1 MNPSEDIVDAENA
14 RINEKYQSLQN
25 LQFGKQR
32 ILELNKN
39 FQERTTA
46 FNLIIIT
53 FFITLA
59 IIILLLFLSKMFY
72 GMEDIINTIIFIVLF
87 SGIGYCIYLSVS
99 FIKRDPADFE
109 KIMYSP
115 NNNNVTTQ
123 SPNQAA
129 ASASTQ
135 YSINA
140 TK

>member
-1 MNPSEDIVDAENA
+1 MNPSEDIVNAENA
-14 RINEKYQSLQN
+14 RINEKYQSIQN

-32 ILELNKN
+32 ILQLNKN

-59 IIILLLFLSKMFY
+59 IIILLLFLGRMFY

-87 SGIGYCIYLSVS
+87 SGVGYCIYLSVS

-115 NNNNVTTQ
+115 NNNVTTQ
-123 SPNQAA
+123 SPDLMI

>member
-1 MNPSEDIVDAENA
+1 MNSSEDIVDAENA

-59 IIILLLFLSKMFY
+59 IIILLLFLGKMFY

-87 SGIGYCIYLSVS
+87 SGVGYCIYLSVS

-115 NNNNVTTQ
+115 NNNVTTL
-123 SPNQAA
+123 SPNEAA

-140 TK
+140 TR

>member
-1 MNPSEDIVDAENA
+1 MNPSEDIVNAENA

-59 IIILLLFLSKMFY
+59 IIIFLLFLGKMFY

-87 SGIGYCIYLSVS
+87 SGVGYCIYLSVS

-115 NNNNVTTQ
+115 NNNNVTTK
-123 SPNQAA
+123 SPNEAA

>member
-1 MNPSEDIVDAENA
+1 MNPSEDIVNAENA

-32 ILELNKN
+32 ILQLNKN

-59 IIILLLFLSKMFY
+59 IIILLLFLGRMFY

-87 SGIGYCIYLSVS
+87 SGVGYCIYLSVS

-115 NNNNVTTQ
+115 NNNVTTQ
-123 SPNQAA
+123 SPDLMI

>member
-1 MNPSEDIVDAENA
+1 MNPSEDIVNAENA

-59 IIILLLFLSKMFY
+59 IIILLLFFGKMFY

-87 SGIGYCIYLSVS
+87 SGVGYCIYLSVS

-115 NNNNVTTQ
+115 NNNVTTQ
-123 SPNQAA
+123 SPNQVA

-140 TK
+140 AN